1 MEHGRHGVRP
11 GGRELTGA
19 VVVGG
24 SRGIGLAV
32 AELLAANGFGVVVNG
47 RDGEAVQSAVA
58 RVGERAIGFPGSPA
72 DPRTADALIDCCVD
86 EFGRIDAL
94 VNCAGTAEP
103 SGSSILD
110 VTSDQFRD
118 LLDAHLGTVFETCRA
133 AAPKM
138 VAQGGGAIVNTSSF
152 AFLGDYGGTGYPAG
166 KGAVNGLTLA
176 IAAEL
181 REHGVRA
188 NVVCPGAK
196 TRLSTGS
203 EYEAQIAELRRR
215 GLLDEVSAQGALD
228 AAPPEYA
235 ASTYAYLVS
244 DVAKDVTGQIFIA
257 AGGFVGRFD
266 RQTPSIVAYR
276 DHHDSPPWTVAELDG
291 FVHRD

>member
-1 MEHGRHGVRP
+1 M
-11 GGRELTGA
+11 
-19 VVVGG
+19 VVGG

-32 AELLAANGFGVVVNG
+32 AELLAAQGFGVVING
-47 RDGEAVQSAVA
+47 RDADTVANAVDGIGG
-58 RVGERAIGFPGSPA
+58 RTVGHAGSPA
-72 DPRTADALIDCCVD
+72 DPVVADALIERCVD
-86 EFGRIDAL
+86 EFGHISAL

-103 SGSSILD
+103 AGSSILD
-110 VTSDQFRD
+110 VTSGQFRD
-118 LLDAHLGTVFETCRA
+118 LLDAHLLTTFETCRA

-166 KGAVNGLTLA
+166 KGAVNGLTMA

-181 REHGVRA
+181 KATGVRA

-196 TRLSTGS
+196 TRLSTGAR
-203 EYEAQIAELRRR
+203 YDAQIADLNRR
-215 GLLDEVSAQGALD
+215 GLLDDVSMQGALD

-235 ASTYAYLVS
+235 ASTYGYLVS
-244 DVAKDVTGQIFIA
+244 DLAKDVTGQIFVA

-266 RQTPSIVAYR
+266 RQTPAIVAYR
-276 DHHDSPPWTVAELDG
+276 DHHDAPPWTIEELSDLIP
-291 FVHRD
+291 